1 MTLPIQITQSELMEI
16 NELERDLPLKTKHLK
31 DMKENLLALLRAGAT
46 VEEGRFD
53 ARVVKRIG
61 RAVPWR
67 QLFVEKMGQAAADLL
82 KRTFKTHIYF
92 EAEVVEHA
100 IPPLWRR
107 GNGDLGEAQN

>member
-1 MTLPIQITQSELMEI
+1 MTLPFKITQSELIEI
-16 NELERDLPLKTKHLK
+16 NELERDLPLKTKHLQE
-31 DMKENLLALLRAGAT
+31 MKANLLVLLREGA
-46 VEEGRFD
+46 EIEQGRFD

-61 RAVPWR
+61 RAVPWK
-67 QLFVEKMGQAAADLL
+67 QCFIDKLGQAAADLL